1 VARSGFY
8 AWQERSTSKRAK
20 ATRRKKK
27 RALCGFRPGTS
38 NLTTAPRESL
48 PPDGG
53 RSAAEESMTTRAS
66 GEIMHDRFPH
76 RGGPPQSLS
85 ARSRAVPRSC
95 GLGSRAQ
102 AGQLTCRPYR
112 DLVGSAGGAWPGW
125 RRRVASLLERRC
137 SGCRYSSQRV
147 GSTAGGRNGRDL
159 IRLGPVERP
168 EERDQAWCVPSRSG
182 ERLLRP
188 AASVV
193 PRPEAL
199 DASRA
204 TLRVIWP
211 WPRESSPDGRIHRTE
226 ESGPNH
232 HGSTR
237 VPKGAT
243 DL

>member
-1 VARSGFY
+1 MKFVFINAEKAEYPVRTLCEVLGVARSGFY

-112 DLVGSAGGAWPGW
+112 GIG
-125 RRRVASLLERRC
+125 C
-137 SGCRYSSQRV
+137 SK
-147 GSTAGGRNGRDL
+147 T
-159 IRLGPVERP
+159 
-168 EERDQAWCVPSRSG
+168 
-182 ERLLRP
+182 
-188 AASVV
+188 
-193 PRPEAL
+193 
-199 DASRA
+199 
-204 TLRVIWP
+204 
-211 WPRESSPDGRIHRTE
+211 
-226 ESGPNH
+226 
-232 HGSTR
+232 GSTR
-237 VPKGAT
+237 RLASHAT
-243 DL
+243 CYMAVASRVES